1 MNIWKRDT
9 EKMIETLRY
18 KAENIKAHIEPEF
31 FIRVANRLEEYKELD
46 ESWNFSKQPCN
57 VGDLV
62 YQIIDKDIYTLVVS
76 SILIEDDEIWV
87 DLVDMNIEYL
97 GILKWHLEYEEMR
110 KKVFFTREEAE
121 KELKRLE
128 CAENE

>member
-87 DLVDMNIEYL
+87 DLVDINNEYL
-97 GILKWHLEYEEMR
+97 GMNLKYEEMR
-110 KKVFFTREEAE
+110 GRLFFTKEEAE

-128 CAENE
+128 CAE

>member
-9 EKMIETLRY
+9 EKMIEILRY
-18 KAENIKAHIEPEF
+18 KAENIKAKIEPEF

-62 YQIIDKDIYTLVVS
+62 YKVIDKEIYSLVVS

-87 DLVDMNIEYL
+87 DLVDINNEYL
-97 GILKWHLEYEEMR
+97 GMHLEYEEMR

-121 KELKRLE
+121 QELKRME
-128 CAENE
+128 CAE